1 MYWNWLKIPVLLL
14 PLVNFPLVAEPQQI
28 HYPAVATLSD
38 FRSEYPIALLQ
49 LALEKAGASAELQPS
64 AEPMS
69 KSRALLLLNT
79 RAGIDVVWTMT
90 SEERERQY
98 LPVRIP
104 IYRGLGSYRLLLIRA
119 ADQQKFSDINQPKVL
134 YHTRFAQVHDWIDT
148 EILRAGKFSVLA
160 VSQYENLFQ
169 MLLKNRVDAVPRG
182 VLEIEAEA
190 QTWQQHG
197 LAIEN
202 SWLIQYPGAVYFFVE
217 KSQTELAATI
227 ERGLG
232 RAIDDGSFLRLFDQF
247 FRQHLDKMLLQQRK
261 VIRLANPF
269 LPAATPLNNQALWEL
284 PQPDDPLIH

>member
-38 FRSEYPIALLQ
+38 FSSEYPIALLQ